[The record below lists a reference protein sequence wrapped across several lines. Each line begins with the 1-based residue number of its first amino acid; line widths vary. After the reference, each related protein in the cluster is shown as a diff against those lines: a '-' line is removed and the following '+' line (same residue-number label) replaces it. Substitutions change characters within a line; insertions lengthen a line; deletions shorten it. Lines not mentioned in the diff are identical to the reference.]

1 MSAAIEARDELQKYT
16 DSLFGEFGLTLYVDF
31 QDGSQNLRNYLGG
44 VRVLRATPIYD
55 RSNGSIQNFRY
66 LMMFVDQGVIDLVN
80 AGNPVH
86 VFECEVTKQMVQSC
100 WLREV
105 DGPLAFLLS
114 KNDPHSLFEEQAAIY
129 TQWDQELARFG
140 GQEKLDQRLDELA
153 ARQLKDWEWHERH
166 NQ

>member
-1 MSAAIEARDELQKYT
+1 M
-16 DSLFGEFGLTLYVDF
+16 
-31 QDGSQNLRNYLGG
+31 
-44 VRVLRATPIYD
+44 LRATPIFD
-55 RSNGSIQNFRY
+55 RSDGSIQKYRY
-66 LMMFVDQGVIDLVN
+66 LLMFVDQGVIDLVN

-86 VFECEVTKQMVQSC
+86 VFECEVTKQTGHSC

-114 KNDPHSLFEEQAAIY
+114 KNDPHSFDERQEAAY
-129 TQWDQELARFG
+129 AAWDQELARFG
-140 GQEKLDQRLDELA
+140 GQKKLDQRLDELA